1 MPDGIWRVP
10 YVEKYFQAIFILAS
24 VLFVL
29 YREALV
35 V

>member
-1 MPDGIWRVP
+1 MFLASAFA
-10 YVEKYFQAIFILAS
+10 EKNAFKIITILAS

-29 YREALV
+29 YSEALV

>member
-1 MPDGIWRVP
+1 M
-10 YVEKYFQAIFILAS
+10 YVLVFIIKYFQGIFILAS